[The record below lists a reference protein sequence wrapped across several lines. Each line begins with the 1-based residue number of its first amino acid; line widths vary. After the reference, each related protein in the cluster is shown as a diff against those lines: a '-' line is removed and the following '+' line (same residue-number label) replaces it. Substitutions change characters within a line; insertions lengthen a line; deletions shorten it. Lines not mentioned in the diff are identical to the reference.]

1 MNAKL
6 EKIARMEG
14 KTTYKDF
21 RQGFASASLAGDS
34 DADIKMALGMAQ
46 RQVGALAVQVLETR
60 YASTLKH
67 ERALRRAWDR
77 HCKDMAKI
85 GGGTRGRAERHSIA
99 MERLAAALAIRHL
112 AGAKVA
118 KPDVE
123 EWAWV
128 ICAGQD
134 SLASL
139 VRTCGA
145 WLDDLCSGAERVFL
159 ESLDAIRPQRSRRRE
174 EA

>member
-21 RQGFASASLAGDS
+21 RQGFASRSLAGDS

-77 HCKDMAKI
+77 KVREDAAAAK
-85 GGGTRGRAERHSIA
+85 TKRGSHDAAVQR
-99 MERLAAALAIRHL
+99 MGAALAIRRL
-112 AGAKVA
+112 AGAHMIQHEVA
-118 KPDVE
+118 E
-123 EWAWV
+123 YAWML
-128 ICAGQD
+128 C
-134 SLASL
+134 
-139 VRTCGA
+139 VRRETLDEAMRAAGA
-145 WLDDLCSGAERVFL
+145 WLDGLCSEAEQAFIKALSDR
-159 ESLDAIRPQRSRRRE
+159 SPSRSSYQRP
-174 EA
+174 